1 MAKLSYLNIT
11 SLDGYFE
18 DDDGKFDW
26 ARPSDEVH
34 AYVND
39 VVRSAGTFLYGRRM
53 YETMAV
59 WETDATLS
67 EHPGVAGDFARIWR
81 AADKVVYSKT
91 LGSVWTSRTRIERD
105 FDPDVVRQMKDSEA
119 RDLMI
124 AGAELAA
131 QAFRAGLVD
140 ECHLYLAPVIV
151 GSGKPALPSG
161 IRRNLA
167 LDDVHT
173 FASGFVQLRYRVLT
187 T

>member
-1 MAKLSYLNIT
+1 
-11 SLDGYFE
+11 
-18 DDDGKFDW
+18 
-26 ARPSDEVH
+26 
-34 AYVND
+34 
-39 VVRSAGTFLYGRRM
+39 
-53 YETMAV
+53 
-59 WETDATLS
+59 
-67 EHPGVAGDFARIWR
+67 VADFARIWR
-81 AADKVVYSKT
+81 ATDKVVYSTT
-91 LGSVWTSRTRIERD
+91 LDRVWTSRTRIERD
-105 FDPDVVRQMKDSEA
+105 FDPDVVREMKDSA
-119 RDLMI
+119 TGDLMI